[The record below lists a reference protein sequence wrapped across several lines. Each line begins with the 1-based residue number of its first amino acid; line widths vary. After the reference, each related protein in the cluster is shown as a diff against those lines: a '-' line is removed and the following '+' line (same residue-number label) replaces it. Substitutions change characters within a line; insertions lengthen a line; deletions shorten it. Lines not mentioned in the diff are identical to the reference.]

1 MPRIYF
7 ILISLL
13 LVLVIYKSNYFFY
26 PINEIEIISTE
37 KKYNENNLDKY
48 LNSIYEQDLLSID
61 IDEIKNEVI
70 SDVWIKDAQIIK
82 SFPSKLTIKIIQYTP
97 IALYNSNIMTSNGH
111 IIRSTNYN
119 NLPII
124 LDYSA
129 DSTFAYDALTYSQ
142 NNIRKINLNIKKIEI
157 FHSLIKI
164 HTSNIVLISDKKKYK
179 ANLNRL
185 IPVFDNIYKIFD
197 NKISSIDMR
206 YSNGFAIK

>member
-129 DSTFAYDALTYSQ
+129 DSTFAYDALTFSQ